1 MNRMHDG
8 NGDDSGGD
16 DIDVATADNNGD
28 VIDGNQAALALL
40 QDDIKRKNRDYV
52 YGICK
57 DKALYIKRSYFRV
70 NIERKEKLQAN
81 LGNVRHTETRNRWQW
96 FIKNCVIHTVH
107 HFFFAIQLLH
117 LISWCCE
124 DGAQIY
130 CLKHWIRNGTIV
142 KWRGYAQQVA
152 PLMVK
157 TTAGVE
163 LPSMG

>member
-1 MNRMHDG
+1 MNSMHDG

-107 HFFFAIQLLH
+107 HFFSRSSSFIWFHDVVKMAH
-117 LISWCCE
+117 K
-124 DGAQIY
+124 Y
-130 CLKHWIRNGTIV
+130 IV
-142 KWRGYAQQVA
+142 SNI
-152 PLMVK
+152 
-157 TTAGVE
+157 E
-163 LPSMG
+163 